1 MNFRK
6 KVLAG
11 MSLSL
16 LATGYTGVSVAQSS
30 GFTLEEVVV
39 TARKRAENLQ
49 EVPIAVTAFGEDTIE
64 RAGIERADDYISLIP
79 NVTLVDTANIG
90 DTQVSIRG
98 IVSTRDAESTFAYVV
113 DGVLSTNPNS
123 FNEEL
128 FDVQQIEVLKGPQGA
143 LYGRNAVAGAI
154 LVTTKKPTNEV
165 EAKITAG
172 VANNNATKVS
182 GTISGPIV
190 EDSIYGRFSFSTRET
205 DGFYKNAFTGEDD
218 AVDYLQDDSFRGRVI
233 WDISDVTTLDVR
245 AGYSQ
250 AKGGAINFNAAFA
263 IPAFETADAQNFAVD
278 VNDTDFI
285 FAFNVPGENE
295 QETTDLAIK
304 LDTDAGFADMT
315 ASFAYND
322 LEEYLLS
329 DGTAATFFG
338 YLFTDACNASRTE
351 TNSLTRPELF
361 GPFFNP
367 FGVLAPNP
375 ATDFNQIFGPY
386 TPLTCDGY
394 QYQERNQTDMSI
406 DVRFTS
412 KEDSAIRWIAGAY
425 LAEIEREVVVA
436 YGADLGQGFLRQP
449 YVPADGPNPTDLLFW
464 DDFETSVAS
473 IYGQLE
479 FDLNDTMEL
488 AFALRYDREE
498 REVQNKVPN
507 VASSGLN
514 INLLDAGGNPAP
526 INAAFNAFPNGI
538 PDRSK
543 TFTQLQPKVTWS
555 WAVDEG
561 INIYASYGVGFRSG
575 GFNSVGTED
584 TLNFWFNQNAANP
597 AAPGNFV
604 DAQIIVPDAY
614 DKEVS
619 TNVELGFKGEFM
631 DRRLRINAA
640 VFRTDVEDNQFF
652 EFFAGPF
659 GLLRSVTTIDELYI
673 EGFEADVNFVL
684 NEELSFF
691 AGVGLMSSEIEENRH
706 RPLTVGNDVPQAPDK
721 TATFGA
727 QYVKALD
734 GGLELSLRADWQY
747 TGAMW
752 FHTLQGEETPTIWN
766 ALFATTGFDSDF
778 LDEDT
783 GSNAQRDAYDTLNL
797 RVSLSTEQWSVTAW
811 GKNVTDEEYLQ
822 EVIPAPEFGGTFNHP
837 SAQAAYGV
845 DFTYRF

>member
-16 LATGYTGVSVAQSS
+16 LATGYSGVSVAQAS

-49 EVPIAVTAFGEDTIE
+49 EVPIAVTALGEDTIE

-154 LVTTKKPTNEV
+154 LVTTKKPSNEF
-165 EAKITAG
+165 EAKLTGG

-182 GTISGPIV
+182 GTVSGPIV
-190 EDSIYGRFSFSTRET
+190 EDSVYGRFSFSNRET
-205 DGFYKNAFTGEDD
+205 DGFYKNTFTGQDD
-218 AVDYLQDDSFRGRVI
+218 AVDFLKDQSYRGRVI
-233 WDISDVTTLDVR
+233 WDISDTTSLDIR
-245 AGYSQ
+245 AGFSK
-250 AKGGAINFNAAFA
+250 AEGGAINFNAAFA
-263 IPAFETADAQNFAVD
+263 IPTFVGALGSAAFAAD
-278 VNDTDFI
+278 VNDTDFV

-295 QETTDLAIK
+295 QETMDLAIK
-304 LDTDAGFADMT
+304 LDTDVGFADMT

-329 DGTAATFFG
+329 DGTAATFGG
-338 YLFTDACNASRTE
+338 YAATPACIEGRKV
-351 TNSLTRPELF
+351 TNSGTRPDLF
-361 GPFFNP
+361 GEPLSPFS
-367 FGVLAPNP
+367 VLAPDE
-375 ATDFNQIFGPY
+375 AGIEIYGPY

-412 KEDSAIRWIAGAY
+412 KEDTDVRWIAGFY

-436 YGADLGQGFLRQP
+436 YGADTGAGFLRQP
-449 YVPADGPNPTDLLFW
+449 YVPDNGPNPTDLLFW
-464 DDFETSVAS
+464 DDFDTSVAS
-473 IYGQLE
+473 VYGQVE
-479 FDLNDTMEL
+479 FDINDTMEL
-488 AFALRYDREE
+488 AFALRYDYESRD
-498 REVQNKVPN
+498 VNNKVPN
-507 VASSGLN
+507 VLNSGLN
-514 INLLDAGGNPAP
+514 ERLLDSNDMRLP
-526 INAAFNAFPNGI
+526 INAALVSNPNGI
-538 PDRSK
+538 PNRSES
-543 TFTQLQPKVTWS
+543 FSQLQPKVTWS
-555 WAVDEG
+555 WQASDE
-561 INIYASYGVGFRSG
+561 INVYASYGVGFRSG

-584 TLNFWFNQNAANP
+584 TLNFWFNAGYGGPGELVNA
-597 AAPGNFV
+597 G
-604 DAQIIVPDAY
+604 ISVPDAY

-619 TNVELGFKGEFM
+619 TNIELGAKGEFM
-631 DRRLRINAA
+631 DRRLRVNAA
-640 VFRTDVEDNQFF
+640 LFRTDVDDNQFF

-684 NEELSFF
+684 NEEISLF
-691 AGVGLMSSEIEENRH
+691 GGIGLMNSEIQANRH
-706 RPLTVGNDVPQAPDK
+706 RPLSVGNDVPQAPEK
-721 TATFGA
+721 TATLGA
-727 QYVKALD
+727 QYVKQLGD
-734 GGLELSLRADWQY
+734 GLELGVRADWQY

-752 FHTLQGEETPTIWN
+752 FHTLQGEETPTIWS
-766 ALFATTGFDSDF
+766 ALFFPGINSDF
-778 LDEDT
+778 YEPEY

-797 RVSLSTEQWSVTAW
+797 RISLSGEQWSVTAW
-811 GKNVTDEEYLQ
+811 GKNITDELYLQ

-845 DFTYRF
+845 DFSYRF